1 MRVSERVDNSFRAMV
16 AAGIAVCAL
25 AVVGALALLAGGAVI
40 DGAIVAG
47 VTYFAFRWFWRT
59 TLRKRNLLGRGF
71 HVGSRVGTHWVYEE
85 LRDSV
90 VVSLELPLDYVGR
103 GEYDIHVPS
112 ERDWAATMPEWA
124 RERRAEIIERL
135 QAVFKRSQIHF
146 DPDTAP
152 SQPHD
157 A

>member
-1 MRVSERVDNSFRAMV
+1 MSERVDNSFRAMV

-25 AVVGALALLAGGAVI
+25 AVVGALALLAGGSVL

-47 VTYFAFRWFWRT
+47 ITYFAFRWFWRT

-90 VVSLELPLDYVGR
+90 VVSLELPLDYLGR
-103 GEYDIHVPS
+103 GEYAIHVPG
-112 ERDWAATMPEWA
+112 ERDWAATMPDWA
-124 RERRAEIIERL
+124 RERRAEIVERL
-135 QAVFKRSQIHF
+135 QAVFKRSQIYF
-146 DPDTAP
+146 DPDTGQ
-152 SQPHD
+152 SQPND